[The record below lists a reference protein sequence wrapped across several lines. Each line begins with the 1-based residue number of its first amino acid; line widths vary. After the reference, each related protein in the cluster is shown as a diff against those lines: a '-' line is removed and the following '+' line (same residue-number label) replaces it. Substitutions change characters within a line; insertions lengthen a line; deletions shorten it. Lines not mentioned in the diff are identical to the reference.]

1 MTATVFIFIHKE
13 ILCKG
18 KSSGL
23 HFLFFFSPS
32 VMKELLSVVDTGCQ
46 DFIALNRLLA
56 AGGKVKWMNL
66 HWNNS
71 LCFKKWHSFASP
83 KALYRCERMK
93 LYSDPVGGVSRVCT
107 FHSQAQKAP
116 DSSEVRLNAPDPKSA
131 EINKRISCNFKA
143 FWAET

>member
-56 AGGKVKWMNL
+56 AGGKVK
-66 HWNNS
+66 
-71 LCFKKWHSFASP
+71 
-83 KALYRCERMK
+83 
-93 LYSDPVGGVSRVCT
+93 
-107 FHSQAQKAP
+107 
-116 DSSEVRLNAPDPKSA
+116 
-131 EINKRISCNFKA
+131 
-143 FWAET
+143 